1 MRLCATVVLGLG
13 LPALSFSADG
23 FEEFSLKT
31 QKSVKDGRVW
41 LLKAQNKDGSWGMD
55 HKTPTD
61 VSASCL
67 AGLALLSS
75 GDNERDGCDAET
87 IQALQKCVSFLVQ
100 RAKKARPGR
109 DIAEGETGEFQ
120 QYVGQNV
127 ATYFATLFLSQIYG
141 MRAANAVLSE
151 DAYADMKE
159 ALQKLTDTIAACQDS
174 DGSWHKNTYASL
186 QSTTMAWMALRSANS
201 TGLKIRHA
209 TVDKT
214 LKFVRKQFDPTQRL
228 YQARRGDGGGNV
240 IYDTASCLRIL
251 YGSGLRGEKEV
262 VAAMDTL
269 LDKLT
274 KNEWGHGFLTNTGE
288 DYPAAFF
295 ISHALVQEGGARW
308 QKWHRF
314 ATDRFLKL
322 QNKDGSWT
330 ATSCLRGRTVPTAC
344 ALLCLQTP
352 LRVLPVQ
359 DL

>member
-1 MRLCATVVLGLG
+1 VLAFNTGG
-13 LPALSFSADG
+13 A
-23 FEEFSLKT
+23 EEYSLKA
-31 QKSVKDGRVW
+31 QKSVKDGRIW

-55 HKTPTD
+55 HKSPTD
-61 VSASCL
+61 VSATCL

-75 GDNERDGCDAET
+75 GDNEREGYEVET
-87 IQALQKCVSFLVQ
+87 SQALQKCVAFLLQ
-100 RAKKARPGR
+100 RAKKARAGR
-109 DIAEGETGEFQ
+109 DIAEGEAGEFQ

-141 MRAANAVLSE
+141 MQGTHAAFSG
-151 DAYADMKE
+151 DASADMKE
-159 ALQKLTDTIAACQDS
+159 SLQKLTDTIALCQDN

-201 TGLKIRHA
+201 TGINIRHA

-214 LKFVRKQFDPTQRL
+214 LKFVRKQFDPAQKL

-240 IYDTASCLRIL
+240 IYDTTSCLRIM
-251 YGSGLRGEKEV
+251 YGSGLREEKEV

-269 LDKLT
+269 LSKLT
-274 KNEWGHGFLTNTGE
+274 ASEWGHGFLTNTGE

-295 ISHALVQEGGARW
+295 LSHALVQEGGARW